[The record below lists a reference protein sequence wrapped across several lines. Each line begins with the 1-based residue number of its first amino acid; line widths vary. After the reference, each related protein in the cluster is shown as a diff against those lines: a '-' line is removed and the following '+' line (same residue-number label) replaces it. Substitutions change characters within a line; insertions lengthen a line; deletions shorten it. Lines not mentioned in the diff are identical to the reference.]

1 MSDDPYRAPETAD
14 VTPHPPVRM
23 TPYPLVRI
31 LALLLAVLA
40 FVSLV
45 FPQSET
51 WSNLLAS
58 PPGWP
63 DPNTKTTTYTVGWP
77 LPWCTW
83 EHSWNESR
91 GTKSSGLDSF
101 NLVNLIV
108 HTLSIVVPA
117 SLFFLTRSEKP
128 KAVSKKD
135 DYN

>member
-1 MSDDPYRAPETAD
+1 VSDDPYRAPETAD

-45 FPQSET
+45 YPQSET
-51 WSNLLAS
+51 GSTMMGF
-58 PPGWP
+58 PPGSP
-63 DPNTKTTTYTVGWP
+63 NPNTHTTTYTHGWP
-77 LPWCTW
+77 LPWLTW
-83 EHSWNESR
+83 KHSWNESR
-91 GTKSSGLDSF
+91 GTESSGLHSL
-101 NLVNLIV
+101 NRVNLIV